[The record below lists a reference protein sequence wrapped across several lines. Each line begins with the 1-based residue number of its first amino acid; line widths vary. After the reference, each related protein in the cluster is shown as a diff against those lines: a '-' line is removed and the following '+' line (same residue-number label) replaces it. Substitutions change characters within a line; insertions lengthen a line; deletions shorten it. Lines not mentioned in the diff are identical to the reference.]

1 MRNGETRTK
10 ALARSS
16 LLVGLVIVLGG
27 LAVPG
32 PSGAQSPA
40 NPAGDQTKVGI
51 ASGTAAAD
59 DEVVLPVSLSFP
71 DGVRLWS
78 VDLRLGSSKAQ
89 IAFGMIEP
97 SGLADSVDVAVQ
109 FELKA
114 GPGGDDSVLH
124 ASLSTITLK
133 GSRLAIPTGPVAYVT
148 FKVAKTAKAESVIP
162 LTFEADVRSTDD
174 PPRVLTP
181 AVASKTKV
189 TVASGAVFACFF
201 YMH

>member
-1 MRNGETRTK
+1 MRNVETRRIP
-10 ALARSS
+10 ARSS
-16 LLVGLVIVLGG
+16 LQVGIVIVVGG
-27 LAVPG
+27 LAVPS
-32 PSGAQSPA
+32 PSMAQSSA
-40 NPAGDQTKVGI
+40 NPGGDQTRVAI

-59 DEVVLPVSLSFP
+59 DEVVLPVNLAFP
-71 DGVRLWS
+71 DGVR
-78 VDLRLGSSKAQ
+78 VGAIDFRLGFSKTQ
-89 IAFGMIEP
+89 IAFVQIEP

-109 FELKA
+109 SELKA

-124 ASLSTITLK
+124 ASLSTITPK

-148 FKVAKTAKAESVIP
+148 FKVAKTAKAGSVIP

-181 AVASKTKV
+181 AVASRTEV